1 MSDQCAESC
10 HCLLWLTA
18 ACCDLRGNIYCN
30 NKPIKSDESQYAT
43 QTRWQFECTWTH
55 RHAQY
60 ASLPCSV
67 PWQRSTA
74 CLVSLWQSL
83 NLLWHRLT
91 TSFAVF
97 LCDRYASPL
106 HLLVVVV
113 TYMSKPMHISLSSSF
128 YKQQHSDPHSN
139 TASKNVL
146 HNVLLSL
153 YSMHILQSIYATY
166 TYNTYPVFGVFL
178 QIGLLQCILHSYVH
192 ARL

>member
-1 MSDQCAESC
+1 MTVRVYVDAPSRTVRISSVLCSMATLYRLSC
-10 HCLLWLTA
+10 LSLTV
-18 ACCDLRGNIYCN
+18 
-30 NKPIKSDESQYAT
+30 IKS
-43 QTRWQFECTWTH
+43 
-55 RHAQY
+55 
-60 ASLPCSV
+60 SLTSPNHIF
-67 PWQRSTA
+67 R
-74 CLVSLWQSL
+74 CL
-83 NLLWHRLT
+83 
-91 TSFAVF
+91 

>member
-55 RHAQY
+55 PSRTVRISSVLCSMATLY
-60 ASLPCSV
+60 RLSCLSLTVIKSSLTSPNHIF
-67 PWQRSTA
+67 R
-74 CLVSLWQSL
+74 CL
-83 NLLWHRLT
+83 
-91 TSFAVF
+91 